1 MRGKGEGTGGSCVA
15 GWMSRENC
23 GKNDVEERFAFSPS
37 EVGEGGGGGS
47 RLIKADPDRWEDMPA
62 LFASLLA

>member
-37 EVGEGGGGGS
+37 EVGEGRGGQGG
-47 RLIKADPDRWEDMPA
+47 RGRE
-62 LFASLLA
+62 SLD